1 MILAWAKVFFYAE
14 SSSDELSDE
23 LTFRDTAMTFVVVVV
38 VVIVDV
44 AAKASEA
51 KKEIFGEKNKK
62 QFGWLK
68 LSQKPFFWE
77 KCWSK
82 KN

>member
-1 MILAWAKVFFYAE
+1 M
-14 SSSDELSDE
+14 
-23 LTFRDTAMTFVVVVV
+23 TFRDTVMTFVVVVVVVIIIVVVVV